1 MKTLINLKISKG
13 ETKMTKRKIS
23 IAALAVCLIAIL
35 SFGTLAW
42 FTAEDTVTN
51 KFYVGDSTTNPD
63 DVFGID
69 VWEKVDGEEIG
80 KDAADDKGATYE
92 TILPGEKLS
101 KEPYLTNTGVHP
113 QFVRAIVTVSDAY
126 QLREAMEGAWGDAD
140 KFLAGTH
147 ENWTLTDILF
157 TDDDELVYVFYYNY
171 AIAGGATTGKL
182 FEEVVI
188 PTGLTLEQAQT
199 IEDFSISILGQV
211 IQSEYLADPDVPGE
225 MVTTA
230 QRAFELYWDAE
241 GTIAGYTDEE
251 ILANGKVN
259 GTADTD
265 VYVSVVD
272 PETSEISL
280 TNETISVS
288 EAVVKFDANIL
299 NSTVIIDSCNLTV
312 AEGAYIVYCE
322 SQGGQQVCISID
334 TMINGVNAY
343 ELYKNDTAAFQSY
356 FYNVEAWTIVWYS
369 N

>member
-1 MKTLINLKISKG
+1 MLNLKSKG
-13 ETKMTKRKIS
+13 ETNKMTKRKIS

-51 KFYVGDSTTNPD
+51 KFYIGDSEELGPD
-63 DVFGID
+63 GVFGID
-69 VWEKVDGEEIG
+69 VWEKVDGKEIG
-80 KDAADDKGATYE
+80 KESPDDEGASYE
-92 TILPGEKLS
+92 EILPGERLS

-147 ENWTLTDILF
+147 ENWTLTDILY
-157 TDDDELVYVFYYNY
+157 TTDDELVYVFYYNY
-171 AIAGGATTGKL
+171 ILTADATTDKL

-188 PTGLTLEQAQT
+188 PTGLTLDQAQA
-199 IEDFSISILGQV
+199 IDNFEISILGQV
-211 IQSEYLADPDVPGE
+211 IQAEHLADPDVPGE

-241 GTIAGYTDEE
+241 GTIAGYTDDE

-265 VYVSVVD
+265 VYISVVD
-272 PETSEISL
+272 PATSEISL

-288 EAVVKFDANIL
+288 EAVIKVDTTIY
-299 NSTVIIDSCNLTV
+299 NSTVIIDRCDFTIAEDGYICYFGSAGGNQVIITSDSTV
-312 AEGAYIVYCE
+312 
-322 SQGGQQVCISID
+322 
-334 TMINGVNAY
+334 NGVKVG
-343 ELYKNDTAAFQSY
+343 EMEKDDLMVY
-356 FYNVEAWTIVWYS
+356 FHNIGAEMVWVY
-369 N
+369 